1 MTPFQEKTAFGIF
14 NLISATLLWIG
25 ALVTTG
31 EARWLYITFA
41 SSVLT
46 AGFLSLIFKRTD
58 ETIRIVVGRSG
69 LAILGGVL
77 GSKWLVT
84 HYQLENIHQDGIALA
99 GLAAAVCLLAFVIGF
114 ALLKII
120 AKKSDQIAQRLLD
133 RIIPPP
139 PGEN

>member
-1 MTPFQEKTAFGIF
+1 MTHFQEKTAFGIF
-14 NLISATLLWIG
+14 NLLSAAILWTG

-77 GSKWLVT
+77 GSKWIVAHWGL
-84 HYQLENIHQDGIALA
+84 HHLDADGIALA
-99 GLAAAVCLLAFVIGF
+99 GLASAVCLLSFVIGF
-114 ALLKII
+114 AILQLI
-120 AKKSDQIAQRLLD
+120 AKKSDQIAARILD
-133 RIIPPP
+133 RWIPPG
-139 PGEN
+139 PGDP